1 MNNMAIGQVEETK
14 LLGVTLDC
22 NPGWSKHIDTTVAM
36 MGRSLSTIK
45 RCSAFS
51 TTHKAGPTSLSFAAP
66 GILFSCVVKRHKEE
80 LGQFQLA

>member
-1 MNNMAIGQVEETK
+1 MNNMVIEQVEETK

-22 NPGWSKHIDTTVAM
+22 NPGWSKHIDTTVAK

-51 TTHKAGPTSLSFAAP
+51 TIHKAGPTGLSFAAP
-66 GILFSCVVKRHKEE
+66 GILFSCVVKCHKVG
-80 LGQFQLA
+80 LGKLQLA